1 MGNCKDNC
9 LKHFISCKYY
19 DSTCLSLLLV
29 LKKYNMLKKETE
41 SWKQAGKAMHHV
53 YFYHIGLVVWSL
65 TDKLQAVGL
74 ITFQVSFV
82 LMSSQSDIF
91 VI

>member
-29 LKKYNMLKKETE
+29 LKIYNMLKKRQ
-41 SWKQAGKAMHHV
+41 SWKQAGKAMHRV
-53 YFYHIGLVVWSL
+53 YLSHRPSRMEFN
-65 TDKLQAVGL
+65 
-74 ITFQVSFV
+74 
-82 LMSSQSDIF
+82 
-91 VI
+91 

>member
-29 LKKYNMLKKETE
+29 LKKYNMLKKKKERDRELETGWE
-41 SWKQAGKAMHHV
+41 NHAPCQ
-53 YFYHIGLVVWSL
+53 LV
-65 TDKLQAVGL
+65 T
-74 ITFQVSFV
+74 
-82 LMSSQSDIF
+82 
-91 VI
+91 